1 MMTEKTLGQILDESL
16 IIEKLKSITRKDWK
30 L

>member
-1 MMTEKTLGQILDESL
+1 MTEKTLGQILDESL